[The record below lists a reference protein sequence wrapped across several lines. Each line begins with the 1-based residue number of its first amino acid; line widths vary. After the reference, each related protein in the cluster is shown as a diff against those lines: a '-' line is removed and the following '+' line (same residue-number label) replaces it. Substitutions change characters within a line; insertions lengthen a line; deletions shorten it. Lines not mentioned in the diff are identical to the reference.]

1 MEVTV
6 CDNVADG
13 FGHPVGTFPGVGT
26 EGHPRLEVA
35 RTCFSVEI
43 YSEPGMDWHDAVR
56 WWLKPL
62 NSSLELCVS
71 AYPILRNA
79 LFLGGPFFVAIFQ
92 LPQRSQIVAGVSP
105 LMAGVRL
112 LPFTVS
118 APLGSIM
125 ASIVAGKAKIPPIYL
140 VIGASSLQVI
150 GFALLS
156 TLPST
161 NRTLQAQYGYEVI
174 AGLGCGVNISTLMLM
189 TPFSVEKKDQGMLE
203 DYSGKYHGL
212 LTLIPSRG
220 AKYRNSI
227 SRNGWRDRPSNCDH
241 SPEQLCQI

>member
-1 MEVTV
+1 
-6 CDNVADG
+6 
-13 FGHPVGTFPGVGT
+13 
-26 EGHPRLEVA
+26 
-35 RTCFSVEI
+35 
-43 YSEPGMDWHDAVR
+43 MDWHDAVR

-92 LPQRSQIVAGVSP
+92 LPQRSQIVANVSP

-118 APLGSIM
+118 APLGSIV

-150 GFALLS
+150 GFTLLS
-156 TLPST
+156 TLPIT
-161 NRTLQAQYGYEVI
+161 NRTSQAQYGYEVI
-174 AGLGCGVNISTLMLM
+174 AGFGCGVNISTLMLM
-189 TPFSVEKKDQGMLE
+189 TPFSVEKRDQGTYVARLQW
-203 DYSGKYHGL
+203 K
-212 LTLIPSRG
+212 TLRSTNYIPSRG

-227 SRNGWRDRPSNCDH
+227 SRNGWRDRPSNRDY
-241 SPEQLCQI
+241 SPEQLRQIQPLQVFDA